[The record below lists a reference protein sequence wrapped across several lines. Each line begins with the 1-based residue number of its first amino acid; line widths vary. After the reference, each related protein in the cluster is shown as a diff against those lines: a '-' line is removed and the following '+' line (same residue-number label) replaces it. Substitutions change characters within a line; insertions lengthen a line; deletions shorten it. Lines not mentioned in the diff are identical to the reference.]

1 MFPTLGLEVAMLY
14 PGSEVRIRTAATA
27 RNSGASA
34 RTDFEFVCGSPIE
47 SAVFKNP
54 SLNRT
59 NKLRGTKTRTRRSS
73 PLFSEP
79 RWRLGE
85 NCNFVCVV

>member
-1 MFPTLGLEVAMLY
+1 MLY